1 MRLSLVQKQLVR
13 YTSDIYIYIYSNFGV
28 IYKTFLHGE
37 CIYQHLHGSFCLT
50 LVVLT
55 VLFISNVA
63 GLEVLEF
70 NVADQG
76 LRIF

>member
-1 MRLSLVQKQLVR
+1 MESVF
-13 YTSDIYIYIYSNFGV
+13 TSISMGV
-28 IYKTFLHGE
+28 
-37 CIYQHLHGSFCLT
+37 CLT

-76 LRIF
+76 

>member
-1 MRLSLVQKQLVR
+1 MESVF
-13 YTSDIYIYIYSNFGV
+13 TSISMGV
-28 IYKTFLHGE
+28 
-37 CIYQHLHGSFCLT
+37 CLT

-70 NVADQG
+70 NVAEIEDILAFTVFK
-76 LRIF
+76 LRVKFRILY